1 MLAQGGMFVLGLLVG
16 LIAGVL
22 LVSLRRELP

>member
-1 MLAQGGMFVLGLLVG
+1 MLALGGMFVLGLLVG
-16 LIAGVL
+16 LIVGVL

>member
-16 LIAGVL
+16 LIVGVL